1 MSDWRELEREIL
13 LETPYLR
20 VQREVVATPARPE
33 GVEWTVTRRKQAAV
47 VAPRT
52 PDGRYLLVKQER
64 VPIRAAIWE
73 FPAGQVDGGGE
84 ITPEAILEAAHRE
97 LGEETGHRCAGAM
110 LALGSFYSSAG
121 FTDEQGHLFLATDV
135 VPRAEGHDHDD
146 GEAILECRAF
156 TVDELRGMI
165 ASGEIRDANT
175 LSLFARLLATGHI

>member
-20 VQREVVATPARPE
+20 VQREVVATPTRPE

-52 PDGRYLLVKQER
+52 LDGRYLLVKQER

-73 FPAGQVDGGGE
+73 FPAGQVDGE
-84 ITPEAILEAAHRE
+84 VTPESILEAAHRE

-121 FTDEQGHLFLATDV
+121 FTDERGHLFLATDV
-135 VPRAEGHDHDD
+135 VPRAEGHAHDD

-156 TVDELRGMI
+156 TVDELREMI
-165 ASGEIRDANT
+165 ARNEICDANT
-175 LSLFARLLATGHI
+175 LSLFARLLATRNL